1 MGIQCFLPDCGHC
14 NDYDKCKYYR
24 IPKDL
29 LKYYKWKHF
38 LETVVN
44 VVNINEQLCSLRKLS
59 QIMLLSFL
67 CQSCTLFSLV
77 LWSEFCVYVISH
89 VCTPKT
95 KEGLSNN
102 QNCQKSIPKPYYKRK
117 QRPRNIT
124 SLKGSIGRRSQLQ
137 S

>member
-38 LETVVN
+38 LEAVVN
-44 VVNINEQLCSLRKLS
+44 VVNINEQLCAFLKLS

-89 VCTPKT
+89 ICTPKT
-95 KEGLSNN
+95 KGFIYGPPLKHKIFCREQKITNFISLS
-102 QNCQKSIPKPYYKRK
+102 
-117 QRPRNIT
+117 T
-124 SLKGSIGRRSQLQ
+124 
-137 S
+137 

>member
-1 MGIQCFLPDCGHC
+1 MGVQCFLPDCGHC
-14 NDYDKCKYYR
+14 SDYDKCKYYR

-29 LKYYKWKHF
+29 FKYYKWTHF

-77 LWSEFCVYVISH
+77 LWSEFCVR
-89 VCTPKT
+89 
-95 KEGLSNN
+95 N
-102 QNCQKSIPKPYYKRK
+102 KPYLYTQNKKRTVK
-117 QRPRNIT
+117 KPKLSKKYTKAI
-124 SLKGSIGRRSQLQ
+124 L
-137 S
+137 